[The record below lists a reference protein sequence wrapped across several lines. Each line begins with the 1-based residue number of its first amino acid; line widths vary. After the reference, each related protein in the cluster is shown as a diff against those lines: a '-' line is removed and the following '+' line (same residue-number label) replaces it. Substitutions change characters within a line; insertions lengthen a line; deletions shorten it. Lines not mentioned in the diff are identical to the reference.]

1 VRHFRATA
9 ENRKYTLKKQITI
22 VISENKSIERFY
34 GLDHL
39 RALAILIVFFFH
51 YFILSGGEPK
61 WLPDYAGFGW
71 TGVDLFFVLSGFLI
85 SSQLFLK
92 IKQEKK
98 ISYKDFFLKR
108 IFRIIPAYLTVVGI
122 YFIFPIFREKE
133 SLPSI
138 WKFLTFTQNFGTDL
152 KDFGTFSHAWSLCVE
167 EHFYFF
173 LPIFLIILQTKSI
186 FKKSYWLLLFLF
198 LFGFAIR
205 IYSWNNLYLPKI
217 NSENTWLY
225 WYKFI
230 YYPTYNRLDGLLV
243 GVSIAGIY
251 QFLPNFW
258 SKISKLG
265 NMNIALS
272 LIILTCA
279 FFLCYEQQTYYA
291 SIFGF
296 PLVSIGYGFLVIG
309 AISPNSFLFKWKSK
323 TTTFLA
329 TLSFAI
335 YLTHKGIIHIT
346 QNLFENTK
354 IDSNLIL
361 LICIGTCLI
370 GAYLLNLLIE
380 KPFMKLRNRI
390 IKNK

>member
-1 VRHFRATA
+1 MNLT
-9 ENRKYTLKKQITI
+9 
-22 VISENKSIERFY
+22 
-34 GLDHL
+34 
-39 RALAILIVFFFH
+39 
-51 YFILSGGEPK
+51 
-61 WLPDYAGFGW
+61 
-71 TGVDLFFVLSGFLI
+71 
-85 SSQLFLK
+85 
-92 IKQEKK
+92 
-98 ISYKDFFLKR
+98 
-108 IFRIIPAYLTVVGI
+108 AYLNL
-122 YFIFPIFREKE
+122 FIFG
-133 SLPSI
+133 
-138 WKFLTFTQNFGTDL
+138 FT
-152 KDFGTFSHAWSLCVE
+152 
-167 EHFYFF
+167 
-173 LPIFLIILQTKSI
+173 
-186 FKKSYWLLLFLF
+186 
-198 LFGFAIR
+198 IR

-217 NSENTWLY
+217 DSENSWLY

-230 YYPTYNRLDGLLV
+230 YYPTYNRLDGLLI

-258 SKISKLG
+258 NKISKLG
-265 NMNIALS
+265 NLNIVLS
-272 LIILTCA
+272 LIIMTCA
-279 FFLCYEQQTYYA
+279 FFLCHEQQTYYA

-323 TTTFLA
+323 TTKLLA

-346 QNLFENTK
+346 QNLFENIK

-390 IKNK
+390 IENK